1 MDPVIKIIICICMC
15 ILFGVAAIHKLKAP
29 AVFRAAMKD
38 YQLVPSILL
47 SIVPMVLIFLELLS
61 VILVLV
67 PSAQAIGLL
76 IMAALLLIYAGGIS
90 INLYRGRRDI
100 DCGCNGPATTQALSW
115 WLVARNLV
123 FLGLV
128 LLAVGP
134 SIERALNWLDLFTIF
149 FGVLVASG
157 LYLGFNQLL
166 AQAPRLAALRS
177 AT

>member
-1 MDPVIKIIICICMC
+1 MDPVITVIISICMSL
-15 ILFGVAAIHKLKAP
+15 LFGVAAMHKLKAP
-29 AVFRAAMKD
+29 AVFRAAMDD
-38 YQLVPSILL
+38 YQLIPSVLLPISSIALIILEL
-47 SIVPMVLIFLELLS
+47 TAAITLLIPRTQAAGLTIVAALLS
-61 VILVLV
+61 VY
-67 PSAQAIGLL
+67 
-76 IMAALLLIYAGGIS
+76 AAGIS

-115 WLVARNLV
+115 WLVGRNLV

-128 LLAVGP
+128 VLAMEP
-134 SIERALNWLDLFTIF
+134 TASRSLNWLDMFTIL

-177 AT
+177 GT